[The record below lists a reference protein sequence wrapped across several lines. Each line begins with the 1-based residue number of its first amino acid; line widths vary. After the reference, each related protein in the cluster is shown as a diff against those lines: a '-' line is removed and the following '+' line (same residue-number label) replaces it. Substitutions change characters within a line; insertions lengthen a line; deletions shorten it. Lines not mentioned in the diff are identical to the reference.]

1 MQISNNLKNGII
13 ITAGA
18 MLLFFGCSEK
28 EKVKNIK
35 LGHGLDV
42 NHPVHK
48 GMEYMAELVEKK
60 SEGKLTIQIYPS
72 QQLGSERECLELL
85 QIGSLGM
92 TKVSASVLESFAP
105 KLRIFGIPYIFQ
117 DREHYYEVLDS
128 PLGEELLTSGE
139 KFWLR
144 GLTYFDAGARSF
156 YSKTRPINTPEDLK
170 GLKIRVQES
179 ATAILMIQSL
189 GGAATPIAWGE
200 LYTALQQGVVDGA
213 ENNPPSF
220 FLSRHYEVCKY
231 YTLNEHT
238 FVPDL
243 LIISTHLWDK
253 LSDQEKEWLEYAA
266 REAAVYQRKLWM
278 EAEKEALTAVEKAGV
293 TIIYPDKSAFANEVE
308 SMYEFYK
315 DDKALYHLIQEIKG
329 GWKKDIAKQ

>member
-1 MQISNNLKNGII
+1 
-13 ITAGA
+13 
-18 MLLFFGCSEK
+18 
-28 EKVKNIK
+28 
-35 LGHGLDV
+35 
-42 NHPVHK
+42 
-48 GMEYMAELVEKK
+48 MADLVEKRSK
-60 SEGKLTIQIYPS
+60 GELTIQIYPS

-105 KLRIFGIPYIFQ
+105 KLSIFGIPYIFQ
-117 DREHYYEVLDS
+117 DREHYYEVLDN
-128 PLGEELLTSGE
+128 PIGEELLVAGE

-156 YSKTRPINTPEDLK
+156 YTKNKPVNIPADLK

-220 FLSRHYEVCKY
+220 YLSRHYEVCKY

-238 FVPDL
+238 FVPDVL
-243 LIISTHLWDK
+243 VISTHLWDK
-253 LSDQEKEWLEYAA
+253 LSAQEKEWLEAAA

-278 EAEKEALTAVEKAGV
+278 EAEKEALAAVEEAGV
-293 TIIYPDKSAFANEVE
+293 TIIHPDKEPFAKAVEPMYELYKDNEVLYDLIWE
-308 SMYEFYK
+308 V
-315 DDKALYHLIQEIKG
+315 KA
-329 GWKKDIAKQ
+329 GWTTAETE